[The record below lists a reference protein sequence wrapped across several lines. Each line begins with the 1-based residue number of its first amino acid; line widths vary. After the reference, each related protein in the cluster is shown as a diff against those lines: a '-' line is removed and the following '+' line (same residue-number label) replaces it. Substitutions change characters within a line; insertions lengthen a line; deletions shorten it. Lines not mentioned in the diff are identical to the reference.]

1 MTICRPEAMLKKGLR
16 GHNRVRLIAGLLAAI
31 AIGGCSG
38 PRDQT
43 EARLKAMPY
52 TLDNIAEEAA
62 NRFQAMQKRPS
73 EAARGPAAAGS
84 EERPGASDGPGG
96 NPFTTEAIA
105 KDLVGKLQRLT
116 DAPLGLQL
124 QELERKLKA
133 MNTLKDDDLNT
144 LMQALK
150 AAAAELPPPTP

>member
-1 MTICRPEAMLKKGLR
+1 MTIQQLAVMLTTGSDWS
-16 GHNRVRLIAGLLAAI
+16 GWIRLVGVLLSVIAL
-31 AIGGCSG
+31 GGCWG

-73 EAARGPAAAGS
+73 EAARGPVDGGDEGRGS
-84 EERPGASDGPGG
+84 ISDGPGG
-96 NPFTTEAIA
+96 NPFTIEAIA

-116 DAPLGLQL
+116 DAPLELQL

-133 MNTLKDDDLNT
+133 TKGLEDDELET

-150 AAAAELPPPTP
+150 TAVAELPPPTP